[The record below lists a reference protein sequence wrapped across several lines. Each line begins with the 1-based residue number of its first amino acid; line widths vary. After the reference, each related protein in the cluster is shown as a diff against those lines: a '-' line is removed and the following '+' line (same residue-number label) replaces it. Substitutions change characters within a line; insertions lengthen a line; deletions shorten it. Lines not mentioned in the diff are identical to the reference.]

1 MRLLPP
7 WFREYRELRQAL
19 SKGQKVPFDFPAAL
33 ALAKFAALVC
43 VVCDS
48 MMLLWDLLFLGSVPA
63 DIGAD
68 GGAGSQLEQFLIRSL
83 YGFLVM
89 YASSFFFTF
98 VYLRHILAADG
109 RDSPWSLGLR
119 ALVFACFTVFC
130 LWLLSLTH
138 GRNIFS
144 SRDFLLDLTVCF
156 CVGCWFI
163 PRINALRLKEQAKEK
178 SKETNG

>member
-83 YGFLVM
+83 YGFLVV

-109 RDSPWSLGLR
+109 RDSPWTLGLR
-119 ALVFACFTVFC
+119 ALVFACDFTFC
-130 LWLLSLTH
+130 LWLLRL
-138 GRNIFS
+138 IFGDTFS
-144 SRDFLLDLTVCF
+144 IQGVLLVLALSFWMGLAIVRR
-156 CVGCWFI
+156 V
-163 PRINALRLKEQAKEK
+163 NALRLEERAKEK
-178 SKETNG
+178 LKETNG